1 MRMPSPALVLAS
13 FALFVALGGTGYAVT
28 ALPRDSVTSTQVK
41 DGSLEAT
48 DLSASLRGD
57 ISARAKAPGGPKG
70 ARGPKGDKG
79 AKGSAG
85 APGPQGQTGTQ
96 GPTGSRGEKG
106 DTGETGTAGL
116 SSPKFVYD
124 GNGNR
129 IGDLITVKSIWSSG
143 ASILARINGYFWDID
158 SWSGYVS
165 PAGSYAVFRSND
177 CSGAPVLRVASTPRP
192 AGALTTG
199 LAGLVMADGS
209 QKAYRSLDWR
219 ISTAPAGTYFSE
231 YQVMVSGQPGVC
243 NPAYGANPTTQ
254 TSWYVDDLV
263 EVSVPVFTPPLTIG

>member
-1 MRMPSPALVLAS
+1 MPSPALVVAS
-13 FALFVALGGTGYAVT
+13 LALFVALGGTGYAVT

-57 ISARAKAPGGPKG
+57 ISTRAKAPGGPKG

-96 GPTGSRGEKG
+96 GLTGSRGEKG

-129 IGDLITVKSIWSSG
+129 IGDLIDVATIQSTG
-143 ASILARINGYFWDID
+143 AQITARIEGLYWEID
-158 SWSGYVS
+158 TWTGRASGS
-165 PAGSYAVFRSND
+165 PVALYKSSD
-177 CSGAPVLRVASTPRP
+177 CTGVPVVAFPYMGTIPTRP
-192 AGALTTG
+192 VGALRGQVFLVTG
-199 LAGLVMADGS
+199 DGYAR
-209 QKAYRSLDWR
+209 KAYRSPDWH
-219 ISTAPAGTYFSE
+219 ISTAPVGTYFSE
-231 YQVMVSGQPGVC
+231 QQPGAAIC
-243 NPAYGANPTTQ
+243 TTAAGANPTTRTVQ
-254 TSWYVDDLV
+254 YVDDLI
-263 EVSVPVFTPPLTIG
+263 EIPIPSFTPPLTIG